1 MEVVQVLHM
10 NGGNGK
16 TSYAQNSLLQR
27 KVISKSKAA
36 IKEAMT
42 NFYNKSSQNTI
53 AIADFGCSSGP
64 NTLFAVSEIIET
76 VEKICKDLDRQ
87 SPEYH
92 VFLNDLA
99 NNDFNT
105 VFKYLLPDFQT
116 KMKEYTK
123 EQCFISGTPGSFH
136 GRLFPT
142 NTLHF
147 AYSSSSL
154 HWLSQV
160 PRGLESNKRNIY
172 INRTSPPNVFKAYCG
187 QFQKDFSMFLEC
199 RSKEM
204 ISGGRMVLTFLGR
217 RSTDPCSKECCYF
230 WELLAMAL
238 NQLVSEGTIDED
250 KFNSFNIPFYT
261 PSPYEVKCEV
271 DKQGSFTIDKLEI
284 YEHNWNEC
292 LNEFDSSE
300 ATKDVGYIFANFI
313 RSGME
318 PLIINHFGF
327 QEAVIDEVFNRYSSI
342 VNDCMAKEKNEF
354 VYFILSITKKY
365 D

>member
-16 TSYAQNSLLQR
+16 TSYAQNSLLQ
-27 KVISKSKAA
+27 S
-36 IKEAMT
+36 
-42 NFYNKSSQNTI
+42 
-53 AIADFGCSSGP
+53 
-64 NTLFAVSEIIET
+64 
-76 VEKICKDLDRQ
+76 
-87 SPEYH
+87 
-92 VFLNDLA
+92 
-99 NNDFNT
+99 
-105 VFKYLLPDFQT
+105 LLPDFQR

-123 EQCFISGTPGSFH
+123 GQCFVSGTPGSFH

-160 PRGLESNKRNIY
+160 PRGLESNKGNIY
-172 INRTSPPNVFKAYCG
+172 INSTSPSNIVKEYCS
-187 QFQKDFSMFLEC
+187 QFQKDFLMFLEC

-204 ISGGRMVLTFLGR
+204 RIGGYMVLTFLGR
-217 RSTDPCSKECCYF
+217 RNNDPSAKECCYL

-238 NQLVSEGTIDED
+238 NQLVLEGMIDEE
-250 KFNSFNIPFYT
+250 KFNSFNIPFYA
-261 PSPYEVKCEV
+261 PSPLEVKCQV
-271 DKQGSFTIDKLEI
+271 DKQGSFCTDKLEI
-284 YEHNWNEC
+284 YEHDWNEC
-292 LNEFDSSE
+292 RNEFDPSE
-300 ATKDVGYIFANFI
+300 ATKDVGIIFANFI
-313 RSGME
+313 KSGME

-354 VYFILSITKKY
+354 VYFILSITKK
-365 D
+365 DD

>member
-16 TSYAQNSLLQR
+16 TSYAQNSLLQQ

-42 NFYNKSSQNTI
+42 DLYNNNFPKSL

-64 NTLFAVSEIIET
+64 NTLFAVSEIIEA

-87 SPEYH
+87 SSEYN

-123 EQCFISGTPGSFH
+123 GQCFISGTPGSFY
-136 GRLFPT
+136 GRLFPA

-147 AYSSSSL
+147 AYSSCSL

-160 PRGLESNKRNIY
+160 PRGLESNKGNIY
-172 INRTSPPNVFKAYCG
+172 INRTSPPNVFEAYCG
-187 QFQKDFSMFLEC
+187 QFQKDFSMFLES
-199 RSKEM
+199 RSEEM
-204 ISGGRMVLTFLGR
+204 ISGGRMVLTFVGR
-217 RSTDPCSKECCYF
+217 RSTDPSSKECCYF

-238 NQLVSEGTIDED
+238 NQLVSEGMIDED
-250 KFNSFNIPFYT
+250 KFNSFNIPFYA
-261 PSPYEVKCEV
+261 PSPYEVKCEI
-271 DKQGSFTIDKLEI
+271 DKQGSFIIDKLELH
-284 YEHNWNEC
+284 EHNWNEC
-292 LNEFDSSE
+292 LNEFDPSE
-300 ATKDVGYIFANFI
+300 ATEDVGYTFANCI

-342 VNDCMAKEKNEF
+342 VKDCMAKEKNEF
-354 VYFILSITKKY
+354 VYLTLSITKK
-365 D
+365 DD